1 MENIKMTE
9 EQMQEDRFVASN
21 EGMTIEKPYFQQN
34 PEWFYYD
41 EKKGILSLTDKAPQ
55 EAYASYEQWVNEFKG
70 AYKEQEEQEEQSQ
83 AMNLFGLQG
92 GQNNGMQQ

>member
-21 EGMTIEKPYFQQN
+21 EGMTVEKPYFQQN

-41 EKKGILSLTDKAPQ
+41 EKKGMLSLTDKAPQ
-55 EAYASYEQWVNEFKG
+55 EAYASYEQWVNEFNG
-70 AYKEQEEQEEQSQ
+70 AYKENEEQSQ

-92 GQNNGMQQ
+92 GNQNGMQQ